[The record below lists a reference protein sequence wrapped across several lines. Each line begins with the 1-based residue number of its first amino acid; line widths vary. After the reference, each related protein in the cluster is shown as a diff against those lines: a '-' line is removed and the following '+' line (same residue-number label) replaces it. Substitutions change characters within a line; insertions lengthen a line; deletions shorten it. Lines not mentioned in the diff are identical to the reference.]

1 NPEGPDGN
9 PDPLLAAHDIRVAF
23 GRMGMDDEETV
34 ALIAGGHTL
43 GKTHGAGPA
52 DNVGPDPE
60 AADLEMQGLGWA
72 NRFGSGKGADTIT
85 SGLEVT
91 WTSTPVQWSNDFFK
105 FLLDFEW
112 ELTKS
117 PAGAHQ
123 WVAKDVEPFIPGP
136 TPESPKRK
144 PTMLTTDLAL
154 RFDPVYGPISR
165 RFRDD
170 PQAFANAFARAWFKL
185 THRDMGPKARYLGP
199 EVPAEDLIWQDPL
212 PRPVHAPEAA
222 DIADA
227 KAKIEALGLPAGDLV
242 TLAWASASTFRGGD
256 KRGGANGARIRLEP
270 QRGWQVNQRAIKA
283 LEKLEELQPETRLSL
298 ADLIV
303 LAGNVAIEQAAKAAG
318 IYAEVPFTPGR
329 VDASQ
334 EQTDVDS
341 FRHMEPFADGFRNYL
356 KAQSEVPAEH
366 LLIDK
371 AQLLTLTAPEMT
383 ALVGGL
389 RVLDASWDGSR
400 HGVLT
405 DRPGV
410 LS

>member
-1 NPEGPDGN
+1 
-9 PDPLLAAHDIRVAF
+9 
-23 GRMGMDDEETV
+23 
-34 ALIAGGHTL
+34 
-43 GKTHGAGPA
+43 
-52 DNVGPDPE
+52 
-60 AADLEMQGLGWA
+60 
-72 NRFGSGKGADTIT
+72 
-85 SGLEVT
+85 
-91 WTSTPVQWSNDFFK
+91 
-105 FLLDFEW
+105 
-112 ELTKS
+112 
-117 PAGAHQ
+117 
-123 WVAKDVEPFIPGP
+123 
-136 TPESPKRK
+136 
-144 PTMLTTDLAL
+144 
-154 RFDPVYGPISR
+154 
-165 RFRDD
+165 
-170 PQAFANAFARAWFKL
+170 
-185 THRDMGPKARYLGP
+185 

-212 PRPVHAPEAA
+212 PRPQHNPGAS

-270 QRGWQVNQRAIKA
+270 QRGWEVNQRAIKA
-283 LEKLEELQPETRLSL
+283 LEKLEALQPETKLSL
-298 ADLIV
+298 ADLVV
-303 LAGNVAIEQAAKAAG
+303 LAGGVAIEQAAKAAG
-318 IYAEVPFTPGR
+318 VYAEVPFTPGR

-410 LS
+410 LSTDFYVNLLDMAYQWKPVGEDRQLYEVREREGGAVKWTATRVDLVFGSNSVLRALSEVYASADGQEKFVRDFIAAWTRVMELDRFDLLD